1 MVIKHEKPLLVA
13 EIRGSQSYK
22 NIGAPAE
29 NLVAAEESK
38 QPRRDID
45 INYNLSSQGIQLK
58 RQRNKLMR

>member
-1 MVIKHEKPLLVA
+1 MVIKHEKPFIET
-13 EIRGSQSYK
+13 EIEASPSYK

-45 INYNLSSQGIQLK
+45 INYNLSRQGIQLK
-58 RQRNKLMR
+58 RQRN